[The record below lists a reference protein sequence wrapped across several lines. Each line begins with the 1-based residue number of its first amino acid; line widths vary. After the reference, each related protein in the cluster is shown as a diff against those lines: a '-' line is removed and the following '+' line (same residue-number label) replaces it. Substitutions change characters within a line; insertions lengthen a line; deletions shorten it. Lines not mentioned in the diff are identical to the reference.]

1 MRDDLRI
8 LLRLLRLARPYWAWM
23 ALGALCSLLTVLA
36 NIGLMALA
44 GWFIAAMAVAGAAG
58 VLMNYLLPAAFIR
71 LFAIVRTG
79 GRYLERLSTHE
90 ATLRLL
96 SELRVWFY
104 ERVEPLA
111 PARLQPYRG
120 GDLLARIQSDIDT
133 LHHAYLRV
141 AAPAL
146 VALVAVIAIALVLT
160 HYSGWMAFVALF
172 FLLLTGVAIPLAM
185 RMAGKR
191 PGTVLVESRAALR
204 SALIDTVQGMGELS
218 VYGAASR
225 QARTVDALTRSISA
239 QQMRLSRLAGLCESA
254 VGLCAGIAMWGTLLI
269 SISLVADGHLQ
280 GPDLPF
286 VALLTLA
293 SFEAVGPLPLALQRL
308 GETLAA
314 ARRIFEIAD
323 AQPQI
328 APVLDTSPGP
338 RDFTLAMRGVRLRY
352 DERAAW
358 ALDGIDLELNP
369 GTCVALVGASGAG
382 KSSIVRVALRLWEY
396 QEGEISLGGH
406 DLRRYRPED
415 VRSLIAVVAQDAHL
429 FNATIRD
436 NLLLA
441 SPDADAQALVHAA
454 RAAQIHDFI
463 AALPEGYD
471 TWVGEAGVRLSA
483 GQARRVAIA
492 RALLRDAPILL
503 LDEPT
508 ENLDAQTERAVLEG
522 IDCLM
527 PGRSVLLITHKPAL
541 LERRADEILVLERGR
556 IVERGTHA
564 ELMRSA
570 GRYGHYQDL
579 LIE

>member
-8 LLRLLRLARPYWAWM
+8 LLRLLRMARPHWRWM
-23 ALGALCSLLTVLA
+23 ALGALCALLTVLA

-79 GRYLERLSTHE
+79 GRYLERLTTHE

-104 ERVEPLA
+104 VRVESLA

-120 GDLLARIQSDIDT
+120 ADLLSRIQSDIDT

-146 VALVAVIAIALVLT
+146 VALVAVAAATVALA
-160 HYSGWMAFVALF
+160 HYSGWAALVALL
-172 FLLLTGVAIPLAM
+172 FLLLAGAAIPLAM
-185 RMAGKR
+185 RMAGER
-191 PGTVLVESRAALR
+191 PGIVLVESRAALR
-204 SALIDTVQGMGELS
+204 SALVDTIQGMGELS

-225 QARTVDALTRSISA
+225 QARAIDALTRSVSA
-239 QQMRLSRLAGLCESA
+239 QQMLLSRLAGLSEGA

-269 SISLVADGHLQ
+269 SISLVGDGHLH
-280 GPDLPF
+280 GPELPL

-293 SFEAVGPLPLALQRL
+293 SFEVVGPLPLAFQRL

-328 APVLDTSPGP
+328 APVLDTSPRP

-358 ALDGIDLELNP
+358 ALDGVDLELNP
-369 GTCVALVGASGAG
+369 GRCVAIVGASGAG
-382 KSSIVRVALRLWEY
+382 KSSIVRVALRFWEY
-396 QEGEISLGGH
+396 QEGEIRLGGH
-406 DLRRYRPED
+406 DLRRYQPED
-415 VRSLIAVVAQDAHL
+415 VRSLIAVVSQDTHL

-441 SPDADAQALVHAA
+441 SPDAD
-454 RAAQIHDFI
+454 
-463 AALPEGYD
+463 
-471 TWVGEAGVRLSA
+471 
-483 GQARRVAIA
+483 
-492 RALLRDAPILL
+492 
-503 LDEPT
+503 
-508 ENLDAQTERAVLEG
+508 
-522 IDCLM
+522 
-527 PGRSVLLITHKPAL
+527 
-541 LERRADEILVLERGR
+541 
-556 IVERGTHA
+556 
-564 ELMRSA
+564 
-570 GRYGHYQDL
+570 
-579 LIE
+579 